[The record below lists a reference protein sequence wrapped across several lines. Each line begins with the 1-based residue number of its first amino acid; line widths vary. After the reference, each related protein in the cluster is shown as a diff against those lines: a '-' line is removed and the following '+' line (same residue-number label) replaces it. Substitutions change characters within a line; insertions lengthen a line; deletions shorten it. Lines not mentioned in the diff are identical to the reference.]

1 MEDMLTKRRWNKPT
15 QAAGTINH
23 GPALNI
29 TSRAYQTHGM
39 GEEEEDEEGVF
50 NFLGCP
56 LEQPSMAQC
65 STRAEPGN
73 LRVPAGSHSAL
84 LPPPFH
90 TVLLGEV
97 LQGLAQPVDAT
108 GKYLKSFMPYPRR
121 TGPCGSAS
129 GDQEQGEACQAKGG
143 CTRQSERSPGRGCSC
158 GGAKGRFRTEMSY
171 GRRPSAHGGSDSQ
184 GAPCASCRHADDQ
197 EMSKWRDDKR
207 VGVLKREGREMALKA
222 DPLDVTNDRVCAFA
236 KCLRRRS
243 LFEKSAVRVSFAD
256 CRLCVSTGNGAVR
269 RISVLEARIQQLQ
282 TDIVLD
288 VQHAEV
294 QFVKAPSA
302 GSGVPSGR
310 SPKSMPQEK
319 TATPHNSAH
328 SKKKWKESR
337 QKQTDSNAE
346 DRAKELAEIE
356 ELEKKLS
363 QQVNHWASSS
373 NPEHLQANTEETA
386 CGDIQLSISSYL
398 EACVF
403 AGDIDRAHCFL
414 LSQHRAMSRRKH
426 LNTNVYNIVMK
437 VWAKKG
443 SLNQIG
449 RIFILLEEAGLKPN
463 LGSYCAALECMG
475 RNANCSPK
483 VITRC
488 LSQMEED
495 GFSVDDLFTQCVFR
509 QDEREMVL
517 KAVHVIQ
524 PDYQPCLNLTTSQC
538 SSDLVQDFYSQR
550 EDHHYPK
557 LDFTQE
563 ELNERFKRQLDV
575 EQACTITIDS
585 VEAAKAVTENMA
597 KMRELLA
604 EQRAQWQKILLQAL
618 RESKMIL
625 ANTNTKGYRLNL
637 YPFLCLLED
646 REYVDI
652 MIQSVANLPPSG
664 ESLKILAGD
673 LGNRVYTK
681 YCVRQKH
688 QNHTVEKLGNIY
700 TNFTD
705 LLAKDTKE
713 YDVLP
718 REQWCK
724 LETEQSSGPMLHGGE
739 TSWPYIVTLEL
750 GTYFVDMMVKNLK
763 IKSDILNPAH
773 DRKLIPILYHMYAF
787 RSTRQIGFIKPHPI
801 LTQMQQ
807 EAMETKLTFD
817 SYVMPMLCPPVP
829 WTSVKFGAYLL
840 TPTKLMRT
848 VDGPPNTRIN
858 KPLLDIIIS
867 IFNDRGSDKLD
878 IPPPLSEAPKIPYF
892 NPQDPTYTASEK
904 AHMKREVINAKKKCG
919 EMHSLRMDALYK
931 LSIAN
936 HMRDE
941 IFWFPHNMDFRGR
954 TYPCPPYFNHLGS
967 DGKPLGPKGL
977 DWLKIHLVNLTGT
990 KKRSSLQGR
999 LEYANTIMDDILDS
1013 ADNPLDGKKW
1023 WMNADEPWQ
1032 ALACCMEVANADGS
1046 CNGLQ
1051 HYAALGRDVI
1061 GATSVNLMPCDV
1073 PQDVYSGVAQQVEEF
1088 RARDA
1093 ATGLKI
1099 AQVLEGFISRKVV
1112 KQTVMT
1118 VVYGVTRYGGRLQ
1131 IEKRLKEI
1139 DEFPKEHVWDAS
1151 HYLVRLVFSG
1161 LKEMF
1166 TGTREIQDWLTE
1178 SARLISKSGHTVE
1191 WVTPLGL
1198 PIIQPYHRTR
1208 HQVGQVRRHR
1218 SVHVTPSCEI
1228 VFYTADGRVKSRGSG
1243 PGGPEQERKELKSTM
1258 QHINLQINHDI
1269 KERPDTV
1276 KQKNAFPPNFIHSL
1290 DSTHMMLTALH
1301 CYSAGLTFVSVHDC
1315 FWTHALTVDTMNKVC
1330 REQFVALHS
1339 QPILQELSNFL
1350 LHKYCPSVLT
1360 EAKNKKYQEYRRLLL
1375 LLAKVPQTGDF
1386 DLQQVKDSTYF
1397 FS

>member
-1 MEDMLTKRRWNKPT
+1 M
-15 QAAGTINH
+15 
-23 GPALNI
+23 
-29 TSRAYQTHGM
+29 S
-39 GEEEEDEEGVF
+39 
-50 NFLGCP
+50 
-56 LEQPSMAQC
+56 
-65 STRAEPGN
+65 
-73 LRVPAGSHSAL
+73 L
-84 LPPPFH
+84 L
-90 TVLLGEV
+90 
-97 LQGLAQPVDAT
+97 
-108 GKYLKSFMPYPRR
+108 
-121 TGPCGSAS
+121 
-129 GDQEQGEACQAKGG
+129 
-143 CTRQSERSPGRGCSC
+143 
-158 GGAKGRFRTEMSY
+158 
-171 GRRPSAHGGSDSQ
+171 
-184 GAPCASCRHADDQ
+184 
-197 EMSKWRDDKR
+197 
-207 VGVLKREGREMALKA
+207 
-222 DPLDVTNDRVCAFA
+222 RVCAFA
-236 KCLRRRS
+236 KCLNRRS
-243 LFEKSAVRVSFAD
+243 LFEKCAFRESVVGC
-256 CRLCVSTGNGAVR
+256 CRLCLSIRNGAVR
-269 RISVLEARIQQLQ
+269 RISETPLLLQRRNISFVIPKAEDAKKRVLKQSQLLDVLDARIQQLQ
-282 TDIVLD
+282 SDIILD
-288 VQHAEV
+288 VHQAKVE
-294 QFVKAPSA
+294 FVKAPS
-302 GSGVPSGR
+302 SGR
-310 SPKSMPQEK
+310 VLSGRGAKSTPQEK
-319 TATPHNSAH
+319 GDIPKSGQIIGKGTSKTQPSRWMEKLTQEKKKKQQHLKNVKEKPAAKSKGSKSNSMLPGTTHKTISTTAKKTAPLIKKSRGHMKLSDEIRAAVSSTATASAAAAAAGTAAMSH
-328 SKKKWKESR
+328 KVSKGKRKDSKKKDSKNQVSGEEG
-337 QKQTDSNAE
+337 QNQAVTDAQS
-346 DRAKELAEIE
+346 RAKELAEVE
-356 ELEKKLS
+356 ELERRLS
-363 QQVNHWASSS
+363 QQVSQWTSSS
-373 NPEHLQANTEETA
+373 NPEHLHVQESGEGTT
-386 CGDIQLSISSYL
+386 CGDIRLSIRSYL
-398 EACVF
+398 EATVF
-403 AGDIDRAHCFL
+403 AGDVERAHCFL
-414 LSQHRAMSRRKH
+414 LSQHRVMSRRKH
-426 LNTNVYNIVMK
+426 LSTDIYNIMMR

-443 SLNQIG
+443 TLNQIG
-449 RIFILLEEAGLKPN
+449 RMFILLEEASLKPN

-475 RNANCSPK
+475 RNPNCPPR

-488 LSQMEED
+488 LMQMEED
-495 GFSVDDLFTQCVFR
+495 SLSLDNLFSQCVFR
-509 QDEREMVL
+509 QDERDMVL
-517 KAVHVIQ
+517 KAIHTVQ
-524 PDYQPCLNLTTSQC
+524 PDYQPSLNLTTNQ
-538 SSDLVQDFYSQR
+538 SSSSLVQDYYTQR
-550 EDHHYPK
+550 ADHEYPK

-563 ELNERFKRQLDV
+563 ELQERFKQQLGM
-575 EQACTITIDS
+575 EQACTVTIDS
-585 VEAAKAVTENMA
+585 VEAAKPVTENMA

-604 EQRAQWQKILLQAL
+604 EQRAHWQKILLQAL

-625 ANTNTKGYRLNL
+625 AKTNSKDYRLNL
-637 YPFLCLLED
+637 YPYLCLLED

-664 ESLKILAGD
+664 ESLKILARD

-681 YCVRQKH
+681 YSVRQKH
-688 QNHTVEKLGNIY
+688 KNQTVDKLGNIY
-700 TNFTD
+700 NAYTD
-705 LLAKDTKE
+705 LLAKDTKV

-724 LETEQSSGPMLHGGE
+724 LETEQCSGPTLQGGE
-739 TSWPYIVTLEL
+739 SHWPYIVTLEL
-750 GTYFVDMMVKNLK
+750 GTWLVDIMVKSLK
-763 IKSDILNPAH
+763 INSDILNPAY
-773 DRKLIPILYHMYAF
+773 DRKLIPILYHMYTF
-787 RSTRQIGFIKPHPI
+787 RSTRQVGFIKPHPI
-801 LTQMQQ
+801 LIQMQQ

-840 TPTKLMRT
+840 TPAKLMRT
-848 VDGPPNTRIN
+848 VDGATQHEVLLDKCQNLHAVLDSLNQLGNCAWRIN

-867 IFNDRGSDKLD
+867 IFNDRGSEKLD
-878 IPPPLSEAPKIPYF
+878 IPPPLSEAPKIPHF

-904 AHMKREVINAKKKCG
+904 AHMKREVINAKKKCS

-967 DGKPLGPKGL
+967 DVTRAILVFAEGKPLGPKGL
-977 DWLKIHLVNLTGT
+977 DWLKIHLVNLTGL

-999 LEYANTIMDDILDS
+999 LEYANTIMEDILDS
-1013 ADNPLDGKKW
+1013 ADNPLNGKKW

-1032 ALACCMEVANADGS
+1032 ALACCMEIADAVRSPDPTQFISHFPVHQDGS

-1061 GATSVNLMPCDV
+1061 GATSVNLMPCDE

-1093 ATGLKI
+1093 ENGLKI

-1208 HQVGQVRRHR
+1208 NQV
-1218 SVHVTPSCEI
+1218 
-1228 VFYTADGRVKSRGSG
+1228 
-1243 PGGPEQERKELKSTM
+1243 LKSTM
-1258 QHINLQINHDI
+1258 QHINLQISHDT

-1290 DSTHMMLTALH
+1290 DSTHMMLTSLH

-1350 LHKYCPSVLT
+1350 LHKYCTGLPA
-1360 EAKNKKYQEYRRLLL
+1360 EAKNKKYQEYRRLML

-1386 DLQQVKDSTYF
+1386 DLQQVKESTYF

>member
-1 MEDMLTKRRWNKPT
+1 MSHHLFVCLFYRNIFAASKHKSKKR
-15 QAAGTINH
+15 A
-23 GPALNI
+23 
-29 TSRAYQTHGM
+29 
-39 GEEEEDEEGVF
+39 
-50 NFLGCP
+50 
-56 LEQPSMAQC
+56 LEQFQ
-65 STRAEPGN
+65 
-73 LRVPAGSHSAL
+73 L
-84 LPPPFH
+84 L
-90 TVLLGEV
+90 
-97 LQGLAQPVDAT
+97 D
-108 GKYLKSFMPYPRR
+108 
-121 TGPCGSAS
+121 
-129 GDQEQGEACQAKGG
+129 
-143 CTRQSERSPGRGCSC
+143 
-158 GGAKGRFRTEMSY
+158 
-171 GRRPSAHGGSDSQ
+171 
-184 GAPCASCRHADDQ
+184 
-197 EMSKWRDDKR
+197 
-207 VGVLKREGREMALKA
+207 
-222 DPLDVTNDRVCAFA
+222 
-236 KCLRRRS
+236 
-243 LFEKSAVRVSFAD
+243 
-256 CRLCVSTGNGAVR
+256 
-269 RISVLEARIQQLQ
+269 VLEARIQQLQ
-282 TDIVLD
+282 CDVVLD
-288 VQHAEV
+288 VQHAKV
-294 QFVKAPSA
+294 QFMKAPSH
-302 GSGVPSGR
+302 GRGTSSGKGHR
-310 SPKSMPQEK
+310 STPQEK
-319 TATPHNSAH
+319 TDMPKSGQTGDKGSFKSQPRRWIEKLTQEKKNKLKKQQRLQQKMQICVKEKLPTTSSKGTKSSLMSTGTTHKTISTGVKKSRGH
-328 SKKKWKESR
+328 SKLSDEIRAAVSS
-337 QKQTDSNAE
+337 TATTATATGTAE
-346 DRAKELAEIE
+346 ELAEVE
-356 ELEKKLS
+356 ELEKRLN
-363 QQVNHWASSS
+363 QQVSHWTLSSK
-373 NPEHLQANTEETA
+373 PERMQEGSVGNA
-386 CGDIQLSISSYL
+386 CQDISLSICSYL
-398 EACVF
+398 EACIF
-403 AGDIDRAHCFL
+403 AGDIERAHHFL
-414 LSQHRAMSRRKH
+414 LSQHRVMSRRKH
-426 LNTNVYNIVMK
+426 LNTGVYNIMMR

-443 SLNQIG
+443 TLNQIG
-449 RIFILLEEAGLKPN
+449 RMFILLEEAGLKPN
-463 LGSYCAALECMG
+463 LGSYFAALECMG
-475 RNANCSPK
+475 RNPNCSPK
-483 VITRC
+483 TVRFCISRC

-495 GFSVDDLFTQCVFR
+495 GLSVDDLFNQCVFR
-509 QDEREMVL
+509 QDERDMLL
-517 KAVHVIQ
+517 KAIRIVK
-524 PDYQPCLNLTTSQC
+524 PEYQPSLNMHTSQF
-538 SSDLVQDFYSQR
+538 SSLLVQDFYTER
-550 EDHHYPK
+550 ADHTYPK

-563 ELNERFKRQLDV
+563 DLQERFKRQLSV

-585 VEAAKAVTENMA
+585 VEAAKPVTENMA

-604 EQRAQWQKILLQAL
+604 EQRIQWQKILLQAL

-625 ANTNTKGYRLNL
+625 AKSNTRDYRLNL
-637 YPFLCLLED
+637 YPYLCLLED
-646 REYVDI
+646 KEYVDI

-664 ESLKILAGD
+664 ESLKILARD
-673 LGNRVYTK
+673 LGNRVFTK

-688 QNHTVEKLGNIY
+688 QNQTVEKLGSIY
-700 TNFTD
+700 NAYTD

-718 REQWCK
+718 REQWWK
-724 LETEQSSGPMLHGGE
+724 LEMEQSSGPTLQGGE

-750 GTYFVDMMVKNLK
+750 GTYMVDMMVKNLK
-763 IKSDILNPAH
+763 INSDILNPAY
-773 DRKLIPILYHMYAF
+773 DRKLIPILYHMYTF

-848 VDGPPNTRIN
+848 VDGATQHEELLEKCQNLHAIYDSLNQLGNCAWKIN

-878 IPPPLSEAPKIPYF
+878 IPPPLSEAPKIPHF

-904 AHMKREVINAKKKCG
+904 AHMKRQVINAKKKCS

-967 DGKPLGPKGL
+967 DVTRAILMFAEGKLLGPKGL
-977 DWLKIHLVNLTGT
+977 DWLKIHLVNLTGL

-999 LEYANTIMDDILDS
+999 LEYANTIMEDILDS
-1013 ADNPLDGKKW
+1013 ADNPLNGRKW

-1032 ALACCMEVANADGS
+1032 ALACCMEIANAVRSPDPTQFISYFPVHQDGS

-1073 PQDVYSGVAQQVEEF
+1073 PQDVYSGVAQQVEEL

-1093 ATGLKI
+1093 ESGLKI

-1139 DEFPKEHVWDAS
+1139 DEFPKEFVWDAS
-1151 HYLVRLVFSG
+1151 HYLVRQVFNA

-1208 HQVGQVRRHR
+1208 NQV
-1218 SVHVTPSCEI
+1218 
-1228 VFYTADGRVKSRGSG
+1228 
-1243 PGGPEQERKELKSTM
+1243 LKSTM
-1258 QHINLQINHDI
+1258 QHINLKISHDT

-1290 DSTHMMLTALH
+1290 DSTHMMLTSLY
-1301 CYSAGLTFVSVHDC
+1301 CYSSGLTFVSVHDC

-1350 LHKYCPSVLT
+1350 LQKYC
-1360 EAKNKKYQEYRRLLL
+1360 
-1375 LLAKVPQTGDF
+1375 TGEMWNYKGI
-1386 DLQQVKDSTYF
+1386 LGF
-1397 FS
+1397 FIHQNIEVIFF

>member
-1 MEDMLTKRRWNKPT
+1 M
-15 QAAGTINH
+15 
-23 GPALNI
+23 
-29 TSRAYQTHGM
+29 S
-39 GEEEEDEEGVF
+39 
-50 NFLGCP
+50 
-56 LEQPSMAQC
+56 
-65 STRAEPGN
+65 
-73 LRVPAGSHSAL
+73 L
-84 LPPPFH
+84 L
-90 TVLLGEV
+90 
-97 LQGLAQPVDAT
+97 
-108 GKYLKSFMPYPRR
+108 
-121 TGPCGSAS
+121 
-129 GDQEQGEACQAKGG
+129 
-143 CTRQSERSPGRGCSC
+143 
-158 GGAKGRFRTEMSY
+158 
-171 GRRPSAHGGSDSQ
+171 
-184 GAPCASCRHADDQ
+184 
-197 EMSKWRDDKR
+197 
-207 VGVLKREGREMALKA
+207 
-222 DPLDVTNDRVCAFA
+222 RVCAFA
-236 KCLRRRS
+236 KCLNRRS
-243 LFEKSAVRVSFAD
+243 LFEKCAFRESVVGC
-256 CRLCVSTGNGAVR
+256 CRLCLSIRNGAVR
-269 RISVLEARIQQLQ
+269 RISETPLLLQRRNISFVIPKAEDAKKRVLKQSQLLDVLDARIQQLQ
-282 TDIVLD
+282 SDIILD
-288 VQHAEV
+288 VHQAKVE
-294 QFVKAPSA
+294 FVKAPS
-302 GSGVPSGR
+302 SGR
-310 SPKSMPQEK
+310 VLSGRGAKSTPQEK
-319 TATPHNSAH
+319 GDIPKSGQIIGKGTSKSQPSRWMEKLTQEKKKKQQHLKNVKEKPAAKSKGSKSNSMLPGTTHKTISTTAKKTAPLIKKSRGHMKLSDEIRAAVSSTATTSAAAAAAGTAAMSH
-328 SKKKWKESR
+328 KVSKGKRKDSKKKDSKNQVSGEEG
-337 QKQTDSNAE
+337 QNQAVTDAQS
-346 DRAKELAEIE
+346 RAKELAEVE
-356 ELEKKLS
+356 ELERRLS
-363 QQVNHWASSS
+363 QQVSQWTSSS
-373 NPEHLQANTEETA
+373 NPEHLHVQESGEGTA
-386 CGDIQLSISSYL
+386 CGDIRLSIRSYL
-398 EACVF
+398 EATVF
-403 AGDIDRAHCFL
+403 AGDVERAHCFL
-414 LSQHRAMSRRKH
+414 LSQHRVMSRRKH
-426 LNTNVYNIVMK
+426 LSTDIYNIMMR

-443 SLNQIG
+443 TLNQIG
-449 RIFILLEEAGLKPN
+449 RMFILLEEASLKPN

-475 RNANCSPK
+475 RNPNCPPR

-488 LSQMEED
+488 LMQMEED
-495 GFSVDDLFTQCVFR
+495 SLSLDNLFSQCVFR
-509 QDEREMVL
+509 QDERDMVL
-517 KAVHVIQ
+517 KAIHTVQ
-524 PDYQPCLNLTTSQC
+524 PDYQPSLNLTTNQ
-538 SSDLVQDFYSQR
+538 SSSSLVQDYYTQR
-550 EDHHYPK
+550 ADHEYPK

-563 ELNERFKRQLDV
+563 ELQERFKQQLSM
-575 EQACTITIDS
+575 EQACTVTIDS
-585 VEAAKAVTENMA
+585 VEAAKPVTENMA

-604 EQRAQWQKILLQAL
+604 EQRAHWQKILLQAL

-625 ANTNTKGYRLNL
+625 AKTNSKDYRLNL
-637 YPFLCLLED
+637 YPYLCLLED

-664 ESLKILAGD
+664 ESLKILARD

-681 YCVRQKH
+681 YSVRQKH
-688 QNHTVEKLGNIY
+688 KNQTVDKLGNIY
-700 TNFTD
+700 NAYTD
-705 LLAKDTKE
+705 LLAKDTKV

-724 LETEQSSGPMLHGGE
+724 LETEQCSGPTLQGGE
-739 TSWPYIVTLEL
+739 SHWPYIVTLEL
-750 GTYFVDMMVKNLK
+750 GTWLVDIMVKSLK
-763 IKSDILNPAH
+763 INSDILNPAY
-773 DRKLIPILYHMYAF
+773 DRKLIPILYHMYTF
-787 RSTRQIGFIKPHPI
+787 RSTRQVGFIKPHPI
-801 LTQMQQ
+801 LIQMQQ

-840 TPTKLMRT
+840 TPAKLMRT
-848 VDGPPNTRIN
+848 VDGATQHEVLLDKCQNLHAVLDSLNQLGNCAWRIN

-867 IFNDRGSDKLD
+867 IFNDRGSEKLD
-878 IPPPLSEAPKIPYF
+878 IPPPLSEAPKIPHF

-904 AHMKREVINAKKKCG
+904 AHMKREVINAKKKCS

-967 DGKPLGPKGL
+967 DVTRAILVFAEGKPLGPKGL
-977 DWLKIHLVNLTGT
+977 DWLKIHLVNLTGL

-999 LEYANTIMDDILDS
+999 LEYANTIMEDILDS
-1013 ADNPLDGKKW
+1013 ADNPLNGKKW

-1032 ALACCMEVANADGS
+1032 ALACCMEIADAVRSPDPTQFISHFPVHQDGS

-1061 GATSVNLMPCDV
+1061 GATSVNLMPCDE

-1093 ATGLKI
+1093 ENGLKI

-1208 HQVGQVRRHR
+1208 NQV
-1218 SVHVTPSCEI
+1218 
-1228 VFYTADGRVKSRGSG
+1228 
-1243 PGGPEQERKELKSTM
+1243 LKSTM
-1258 QHINLQINHDI
+1258 QHINLQISHDT

-1290 DSTHMMLTALH
+1290 DSTHMMLTSLH

-1350 LHKYCPSVLT
+1350 LHKYCTGLPA
-1360 EAKNKKYQEYRRLLL
+1360 EAKNKKYQEYRRLML

-1386 DLQQVKDSTYF
+1386 DLQQVKESTYF